1 MKPSP
6 AGRSLG
12 PTYLPLGVKY
22 SGQHLTEH
30 HIARGAHSACT
41 QCEGELDESIWKKL
55 EDEMLADRATIAHHH
70 AHLADVA
77 RDGEKAAALAKRHGA
92 STAVEAFVGRTVKE
106 TVINEDRTT
115 EVKAIERVNK
125 QHLVQA
131 LLMPSRPQRR
141 HVERAQQEEVHI
153 ALRRVNQPRPD
164 SLRGD
169 DDAR

>member
-55 EDEMLADRATIAHHH
+55 EDEMLADRATIAHHR
-70 AHLADVA
+70 AHLAVLQHVA
-77 RDGEKAAALAKRHGA
+77 SVFFLPGFSRDFDCFDSENEWDGK
-92 STAVEAFVGRTVKE
+92 VVFVGF
-106 TVINEDRTT
+106 
-115 EVKAIERVNK
+115 
-125 QHLVQA
+125 
-131 LLMPSRPQRR
+131 
-141 HVERAQQEEVHI
+141 
-153 ALRRVNQPRPD
+153 
-164 SLRGD
+164 
-169 DDAR
+169 